1 MYIIYYFLMIKRDNI
16 TVLMMSRI
24 LLMMSRTM
32 IVNVEDND
40 W

>member
-16 TVLMMSRI
+16 TVMMMSRI